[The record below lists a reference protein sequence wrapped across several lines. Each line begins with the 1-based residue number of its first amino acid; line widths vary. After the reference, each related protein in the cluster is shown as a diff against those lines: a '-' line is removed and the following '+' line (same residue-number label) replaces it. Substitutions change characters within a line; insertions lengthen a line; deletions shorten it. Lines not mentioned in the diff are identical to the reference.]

1 MEEKTHKTQEGL
13 KPLECD
19 NTKIL
24 PEILILG
31 SFPGIGSLESGEYY
45 HEDNNKNRIWEVI
58 CEIYNDYPVPQIDE
72 YDKKKALLARHRIVL
87 WDYYK
92 TAARK
97 NPDSSDKSL
106 VGIEHNDIIDY
117 LKKHTTIKKVVING
131 KGKIYKAIEKEIK
144 RDIENDSK
152 LKNRGIEVFRL
163 PSTNGLNTRYAKT
176 LSRHWSA
183 LNSFLIKAPN
193 GGIKGFGAP
202 YCCPAC
208 ERFSQTEKC
217 QYCGSLC
224 NIVMY

>member
-1 MEEKTHKTQEGL
+1 MERKDIPQNL
-13 KPLECD
+13 KWNLAD
-19 NTKIL
+19 L
-24 PEILILG
+24 
-31 SFPGIGSLESGEYY
+31 FPSDEA
-45 HEDNNKNRIWEVI
+45 WE
-58 CEIYNDYPVPQIDE
+58 EE
-72 YDKKKALLARHRIVL
+72 
-87 WDYYK
+87 
-92 TAARK
+92 
-97 NPDSSDKSL
+97 
-106 VGIEHNDIIDY
+106 
-117 LKKHTTIKKVVING
+117 
-131 KGKIYKAIEKEIK
+131 YKAIEKEIK